1 MWKKIMNFLNKRGWQ
16 EIRESGTL
24 HLFGSFVLV
33 VALHMIAR
41 TDTFTNVMVVLAIG
55 VLKELYDKI
64 KGSGWSWIDL
74 GLDLLGIGFG
84 VLFTATA

>member
-1 MWKKIMNFLNKRGWQ
+1 MWQKIMNFLNKRGWQ
-16 EIRESGTL
+16 DIRESGTL

-33 VALHMIAR
+33 VALHFFAR
-41 TDTFTNVMVVLAIG
+41 TNTFTNVMVVLAIG

-74 GLDLLGIGFG
+74 GMDLLGIGFG
-84 VLFTATA
+84 VLFTTTA

>member
-1 MWKKIMNFLNKRGWQ
+1 VG
-16 EIRESGTL
+16 
-24 HLFGSFVLV
+24 
-33 VALHMIAR
+33 
-41 TDTFTNVMVVLAIG
+41 LAK
-55 VLKELYDKI
+55 VLYDKL

>member
-1 MWKKIMNFLNKRGWQ
+1 MWQKIMDFLNKRGWQ

-33 VALHMIAR
+33 IVLHKFAGTGAIMN
-41 TDTFTNVMVVLAIG
+41 FSLVLG
-55 VLKELYDKI
+55 VGLAKELYDKLR
-64 KGSGWSWIDL
+64 GSGWSWIDL

-84 VLFTATA
+84 VLFTSTS